1 MTFPIASATLA
12 VLLSTPAA
20 PAAVGLALALLVG
33 AFARLVGLDRD
44 RSFYPTVLVV
54 VASYY
59 VLFALMAESLPA
71 LLPECLAMGVFVVL
85 AVVGLKR
92 SLWVVVGGLAAHG
105 LFDLV
110 HAHLT
115 SNPGVPAW
123 WPAFCLSYDVGAAG
137 WLAWLG
143 RRDQVGRRPSLAQ
156 GCPSRS
162 EA

>member
-12 VLLSTPAA
+12 VLRSTPAA

-59 VLFALMAESLPA
+59 VLFALMADSMPA
-71 LLPECLAMGVFVVL
+71 LLPECLAMGVFVVV
-85 AVVGLKR
+85 AVVGLR
-92 SLWVVVGGLAAHG
+92 HSLWVVVAGLAAHG

-115 SNPGVPAW
+115 NNPGVPAW

-143 RRDQVGRRPSLAQ
+143 RRDQVGRRASLAQ